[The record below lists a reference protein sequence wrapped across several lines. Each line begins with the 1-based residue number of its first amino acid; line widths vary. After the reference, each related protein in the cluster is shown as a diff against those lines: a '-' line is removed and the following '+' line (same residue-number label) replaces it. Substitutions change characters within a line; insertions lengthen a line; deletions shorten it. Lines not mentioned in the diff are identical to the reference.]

1 MYKLGIVGLGKMGGA
16 ILTGILN
23 SNVLDKKDIYLSL
36 YEDNIARYKDS
47 GIPYTLDA
55 LDVFKNCEMVLLS
68 IKPQQFDEALKGV
81 ENIDFEERGILS
93 IAAGITI
100 SYLESKFKN
109 ADIIRAMPNTPAL
122 INMAVITYASNNF
135 DSKYVSLAEKIFG
148 SIGSFYKINENQMD
162 ATLALNG
169 SMPAYIDLFIK
180 AFIDKAVKDGIDY
193 ETAKGLTVE
202 SIIASCNLVLKS
214 DDDIDTLIKNV
225 CSKGGTTIAG
235 LDKLYENN
243 FVKAIEECSEACKN
257 RSKEL
262 AK

>member
-1 MYKLGIVGLGKMGGA
+1 
-16 ILTGILN
+16 
-23 SNVLDKKDIYLSL
+23 
-36 YEDNIARYKDS
+36 
-47 GIPYTLDA
+47 
-55 LDVFKNCEMVLLS
+55 
-68 IKPQQFDEALKGV
+68 
-81 ENIDFEERGILS
+81 
-93 IAAGITI
+93 
-100 SYLESKFKN
+100 
-109 ADIIRAMPNTPAL
+109 MPNTPAL

-214 DDDIDTLIKNV
+214 NDDIDTLIKNV